1 MLLHRPMK
9 SFRQVHADQSG
20 AEDAWLK
27 GNVDGIEY
35 TGFFPE
41 AFVSPALSDGLFT
54 REYTVSI
61 VITITLSVFNGI
73 YSEFQYYNICEVYF
87 NFYIKKFSNSA
98 SIGPLYLFTCNPVCP
113 RSAGLEKTPTVLTAT
128 EITTPS
134 TSPCSASSPS
144 HTSGT
149 SISVNDAARHILSD
163 QSVLSVSLKVKLNFI

>member
-9 SFRQVHADQSG
+9 SLRQVHADQSG

-54 REYTVSI
+54 REYIVSI

-98 SIGPLYLFTCNPVCP
+98 SIGPLYLFNCNPVCP
-113 RSAGLEKTPTVLTAT
+113 PGLRVSRRPLLFSQLLRSLPRLHPHVQRHPHPIPPVHLFPLTMQHGISFLT
-128 EITTPS
+128 NR
-134 TSPCSASSPS
+134 CSRL
-144 HTSGT
+144 
-149 SISVNDAARHILSD
+149 V
-163 QSVLSVSLKVKLNFI
+163 